1 MVAQKQR
8 SGTCENYCRNGVSE
22 GAHNVFLIRICVRF
36 QSHCLPTALRV
47 KLFDL
52 LQREPIQLSGLAS
65 ERRIATDRAKE
76 MFPASTLNARNHS
89 RGPCPSAHSPRL
101 RIRFDIPQS
110 SSLNSAMTVKDTTA
124 MIAGMTPVLAEGRR
138 VYCCETDRSRAAGLG
153 ADAFAMMQEDE
164 GVTLILPEEVATA
177 QGYDTALVMQLITL
191 NVFSDLE
198 GVGLTAAVAGALTEV
213 GISCNVVAAYHHDH
227 VLVPQADAE
236 RAMDA
241 LRAAQAK
248 AARL

>member
-1 MVAQKQR
+1 
-8 SGTCENYCRNGVSE
+8 
-22 GAHNVFLIRICVRF
+22 
-36 QSHCLPTALRV
+36 
-47 KLFDL
+47 
-52 LQREPIQLSGLAS
+52 
-65 ERRIATDRAKE
+65 
-76 MFPASTLNARNHS
+76 
-89 RGPCPSAHSPRL
+89 
-101 RIRFDIPQS
+101 
-110 SSLNSAMTVKDTTA
+110 
-124 MIAGMTPVLAEGRR
+124 
-138 VYCCETDRSRAAGLG
+138 
-153 ADAFAMMQEDE
+153 MMQEDE

-177 QGYDTALVMQLITL
+177 QGYDTTLVMQLITL